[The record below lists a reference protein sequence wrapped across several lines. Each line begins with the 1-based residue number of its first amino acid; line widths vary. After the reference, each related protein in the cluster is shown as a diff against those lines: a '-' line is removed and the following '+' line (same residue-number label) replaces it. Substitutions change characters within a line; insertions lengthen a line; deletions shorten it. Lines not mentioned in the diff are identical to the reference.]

1 MNYKKLAEDILQNVG
16 GTGNVAGLTHCATR
30 LRFNL
35 KEESRAK
42 TEVIKKLKGVM
53 GVVSSGDQYQI
64 IIGSDVGSVF
74 KEGRHWETSATVQ
87 MRRKRWTEPVGALP
101 TDEKELTSARVHR

>member
-35 KEESRAK
+35 KEESRYIDK
-42 TEVIKKLKGVM
+42 STSERQSSIIK
-53 GVVSSGDQYQI
+53 
-64 IIGSDVGSVF
+64 GS
-74 KEGRHWETSATVQ
+74 
-87 MRRKRWTEPVGALP
+87 KRPYIF
-101 TDEKELTSARVHR
+101 

>member
-16 GTGNVAGLTHCATR
+16 GTGNVAGLTHCGTR

-74 KEGRHWETSATVQ
+74 KEVPAHGKLQRQ
-87 MRRKRWTEPVGALP
+87 YRCGRKRWTEPVA
-101 TDEKELTSARVHR
+101 SAAE

>member
-16 GTGNVAGLTHCATR
+16 GTGNVAGLNHCATR

-74 KEGRHWETSATVQ
+74 KEVQ
-87 MRRKRWTEPVGALP
+87 ALGNFSDSTDAKEKMDGACG
-101 TDEKELTSARVHR
+101 SCS

>member
-64 IIGSDVGSVF
+64 IIGSDVESVF
-74 KEGRHWETSATVQ
+74 KEVQALGNFSDSTDAKEKDGRSLWQ
-87 MRRKRWTEPVGALP
+87 LQLMRK
-101 TDEKELTSARVHR
+101 S

>member
-74 KEGRHWETSATVQ
+74 KEVQ
-87 MRRKRWTEPVGALP
+87 ALGNFSDSTDAKEKMDGACG
-101 TDEKELTSARVHR
+101 SCS